1 MKNNFRVESAEI
13 LCVGTEILIGDIVN
27 TNAAYISS
35 RLAEMGIN
43 QYHQEV
49 VGDNPDRLRFY
60 LKNALDR
67 ADCVIMS
74 GGLGPTYDDLTKET
88 VADLM
93 GRSLYLHERSLER
106 LESYFKGRQI
116 KMTDN
121 NRKQAMIPEGSVVF
135 DNDCGTAP
143 GMAVEDEEKGK
154 IVILLPGPPREL
166 HPMLDNSVIPY
177 LSQFTESV
185 FVSKNINIFGMGES
199 TVASIVDDIMQT
211 STNPT
216 VAPYAK
222 DSEVR
227 LRITAKGS
235 DKDACASLCDEMIE
249 RIRQTE
255 VGRCIYGVDTS
266 LEEALVA
273 RLKEKGLKLALA
285 ESCTGGMVAKTVT
298 DVSGSSAVFDGG
310 VVSYANE
317 VKKSLLGVSADTLDC
332 FGAVSEQTASEMAEG
347 VKKLMNADIGIA
359 LTGIAG
365 PGGGSEEKPVGL
377 VYLGVSGKNGTFTK
391 ELRIRN
397 NGRDYV
403 RVSATK
409 QALYAALCEAE
420 IF

>member
-1 MKNNFRVESAEI
+1 MKQGYRVKSAEI
-13 LCVGTEILIGDIVN
+13 LCVGTEILIGDIIN
-27 TNAAYISS
+27 TNAAYIST

-49 VGDNPDRLRFY
+49 VGDNPDRLRYY

-67 ADCVIMS
+67 ADCIIMS

-93 GRSLYLHERSLER
+93 GRELHMHERSLQR
-106 LESYFKGRQI
+106 LESYFAGRKI

-121 NRKQAMIPEGSVVF
+121 NRKQAMIPDGSVVF

-143 GMAVEDEEKGK
+143 GMAVEDEERGK

-166 HPMLDNSVIPY
+166 HPMMDNAVIPY

-185 FVSKNINIFGMGES
+185 FFSRNINIFGMGES

-211 STNPT
+211 SENPT

-227 LRITAKGS
+227 LRVTAKGS
-235 DKDACASLCDEMIE
+235 DKEACASLCDEMIE

-255 VGRCIYGVDTS
+255 VGACIYGVDTS

-273 RLKEKGLKLALA
+273 RLKEKGLKIAVA
-285 ESCTGGMVAKTVT
+285 ESCTGGMVSKTIT
-298 DVSGSSAVFDGG
+298 DVRGSSAVFDGG
-310 VVSYANE
+310 VISYANE
-317 VKKSLLGVSADTLDC
+317 VKQQLLGVSAHTLETY
-332 FGAVSEQTASEMAEG
+332 GAVSEQTAMEMAEG
-347 VKKLMNADIGIA
+347 VKKRMNADIGIA

-365 PGGGSEEKPVGL
+365 PDGGSEEKPVGL
-377 VYLGVSGKNGTFTK
+377 VYIGVSGKAGTFAK

-397 NGRDYV
+397 NGRDYI

-409 QALYAALCEAE
+409 NALHAAICEAE
-420 IF
+420 RA